1 MAFEPQEKIVYSGYL
16 LRRYSQILL
25 MVCVGL
31 SCAPAY
37 ADELSPFTVYTYHD
51 KPPYFSHYRYLRKS
65 ATQSTEVEQ
74 VDSAEGLYPAFIE
87 LLNQSQQQWSL
98 SLKHLPRKR
107 LQLRLDQNRLDGA
120 VIGVNPL
127 WFSDKKQIKYLWSEG
142 FINDRDVIAVKG
154 SSDIKYTTLE
164 DLHGLRF
171 AVPRGWYFVGISEK
185 IDQDLIQ
192 SFETSSDIQ
201 NLKLIAQG
209 RVDATVISLPT
220 LLYFQSRMLSPGELK
235 RLPKPHSQFQ
245 RQWLFPRSKQRA
257 FVDLSAAIAEVSKS
271 AAWQDLLQEKGLLP
285 VCLSSLTNSCLPE
298 NHQPSAPVAHETKP

>member
-1 MAFEPQEKIVYSGYL
+1 MAFEPQEPITYSGCL
-16 LRRYSQILL
+16 SCFYSLILL
-25 MVCVGL
+25 MVSAGFVCTPVNANE
-31 SCAPAY
+31 SNPT
-37 ADELSPFTVYTYHD
+37 PFTVYTYHD

-65 ATQSTEVEQ
+65 VKQATEIEQ
-74 VDSAEGLYPAFIE
+74 IDTAEGLYPAFIE
-87 LLNQSQQQWSL
+87 LLNQSQQHWSL

-127 WFSDKKQIKYLWSEG
+127 WFSDKSQIKYLWSAG

-164 DLHGLRF
+164 DLHGLKF
-171 AVPRGWYFVGISEK
+171 AVPRGWYFAGISEK

-220 LLYFQSRMLSPGELK
+220 LLYFQSRMLSPG
-235 RLPKPHSQFQ
+235 
-245 RQWLFPRSKQRA
+245 A
-257 FVDLSAAIAEVSKS
+257 LSACVNPTADSSVNGYSLEVT
-271 AAWQDLLQEKGLLP
+271 KGPLM
-285 VCLSSLTNSCLPE
+285 SCR
-298 NHQPSAPVAHETKP
+298 